1 MIVSLDHV
9 GFIVGDL
16 EATGALIAQ
25 LGFRQTARAD
35 HTRSDERGV
44 QVPAGSAQRSVMLHE
59 GYIEFMQFTDAQAGH
74 PLAAAPSA
82 RYGLHILALGTPD
95 AQMCRQACLQNG
107 VDAGPLLDWTRRIA
121 EPDRTGVARFSYFGS
136 AWTADDPSYL
146 CWVEHGT
153 PELLRS
159 PRLLLHDNGAWSLT
173 GIDYRGPVA
182 RARRWVDQLVAA
194 GAGLVAEGGRRVELT
209 VAGGRIR
216 VTIDESATQV
226 LPTAIELSFADCAGI
241 AARCAALGLTT
252 RELRGGALDIDL
264 VAQLGMHWICRSR
277 RPARGLTL
285 PALPALPACP
295 PS

>member
-1 MIVSLDHV
+1 MKVSLDHV
-9 GFIVGDL
+9 GFIVRDL

-35 HTRSDERGV
+35 HTRTDERGV

-59 GYIEFMQFTDAQAGH
+59 GYIEFMQFTDPHAGH

-95 AQMCRQACLQNG
+95 AQACRQACLRNG
-107 VDAGPLLDWTRRIA
+107 VDAGPLLDWTRPIA
-121 EPDRTGVARFSYFGS
+121 ELERTGVARFRYFGS
-136 AWTADDPSYL
+136 AWTAGDPSYL
-146 CWVEHGT
+146 CWVEHAT

-159 PRLLLHDNGAWSLT
+159 PQLLLHENGALSLT
-173 GIDYRGPVA
+173 GIDYRGPGA
-182 RARRWVDQLVAA
+182 GARRWVDQLVAA
-194 GAGLVAEGGRRVELT
+194 GAGLVAQGDGRVELS
-209 VAGGRIR
+209 VPGGRIG

-226 LPTAIELSFADCAGI
+226 LPIAIELSFADCAGI

-252 RELRGGALDIDL
+252 RVLRGGPLDIDL
-264 VAQLGMHWICRSR
+264 LAQLGMHWICRSR
-277 RPARGLTL
+277 RPARRLTSS
-285 PALPALPACP
+285 ALPACP